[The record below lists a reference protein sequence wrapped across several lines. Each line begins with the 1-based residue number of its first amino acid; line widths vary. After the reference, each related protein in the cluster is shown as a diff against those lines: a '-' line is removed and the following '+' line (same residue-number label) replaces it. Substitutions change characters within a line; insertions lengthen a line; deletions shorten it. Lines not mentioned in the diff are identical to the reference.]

1 MEVNLENLIQNLLFY
16 FLCAMQF
23 LFLLLHMTYSTE
35 IVDHNDIL
43 VFILQVVL

>member
-1 MEVNLENLIQNLLFY
+1 MKANLENLIQNLFY

-43 VFILQVVL
+43 VFIL